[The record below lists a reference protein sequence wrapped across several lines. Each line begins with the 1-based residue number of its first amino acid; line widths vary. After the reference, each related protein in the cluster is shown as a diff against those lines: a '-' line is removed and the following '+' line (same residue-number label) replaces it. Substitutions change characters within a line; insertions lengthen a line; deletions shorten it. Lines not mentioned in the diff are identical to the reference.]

1 MTDIRLIL
9 LNDCDGNLVRA
20 TRSNAIRGRLRNR
33 GRRIMPDMRTLTVA
47 VIALGMLWTAPQ
59 PRKISFARGGGVLPG
74 TMQLFISASDGSDD
88 HPLLAV
94 SHDDYDPV
102 WSPDGKS
109 IVFTS
114 DRNGSGDLFR
124 VDPDG
129 TNLTQLTSDAPTRT
143 RRRSLPMA
151 RGLCL

>member
-1 MTDIRLIL
+1 ME
-9 LNDCDGNLVRA
+9 
-20 TRSNAIRGRLRNR
+20 S

-47 VIALGMLWTAPQ
+47 VIALGMLWAAPQ

-74 TMQLFISASDGSDD
+74 TMQLFISAFDGSDE

-114 DRNGSGDLFR
+114 DRNGSGICSASTPMAQISRSLL
-124 VDPDG
+124 PMP
-129 TNLTQLTSDAPTRT
+129 PTRT